1 MGTSSST
8 SGPAHRALRP
18 FGPPRA
24 DSQLPPARGRSKFA
38 NLTHIKRFSSPPGRG
53 CFRPGEP
60 QSQAMALSELRRR
73 GAGRAPAGRG
83 TRASGGPPGGL
94 GIMPLPLSAPPGPSR
109 PLSGRRR
116 QARACR
122 EPGGRL
128 ARPRRP
134 GSESPAHCPTGPRGR
149 RSRRL
154 ADSDPG
160 WRLGW
165 HWRGATGRWC
175 GRQPSVDNRRLS
187 GQGTPAAGCCAS
199 PCRQPTAAGRGLWQ
213 LGGGV
218 TVTAGVRVRGS
229 GGGPGRPRLSNRG
242 APASPGPLRRGQG
255 RPFCFEKQSSLRLIE
270 LIKAAPLARDR

>member
-1 MGTSSST
+1 LIDKY
-8 SGPAHRALRP
+8 A
-18 FGPPRA
+18 F
-24 DSQLPPARGRSKFA
+24 Q
-38 NLTHIKRFSSPPGRG
+38 KRRN
-53 CFRPGEP
+53 
-60 QSQAMALSELRRR
+60 
-73 GAGRAPAGRG
+73 
-83 TRASGGPPGGL
+83 
-94 GIMPLPLSAPPGPSR
+94 
-109 PLSGRRR
+109 
-116 QARACR
+116 
-122 EPGGRL
+122 
-128 ARPRRP
+128 
-134 GSESPAHCPTGPRGR
+134 
-149 RSRRL
+149 RRL

-165 HWRGATGRWC
+165 HSGWRGATGRWC

-213 LGGGV
+213 LGGRGV

-270 LIKAAPLARDR
+270 LIKAAPGRQWPGTVAHGSASLALSLHLPCRSS